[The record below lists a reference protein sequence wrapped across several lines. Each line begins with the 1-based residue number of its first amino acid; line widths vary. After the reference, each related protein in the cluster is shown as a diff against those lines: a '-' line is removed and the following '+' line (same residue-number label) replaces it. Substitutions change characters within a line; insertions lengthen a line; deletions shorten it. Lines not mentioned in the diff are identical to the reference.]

1 MKRIL
6 ALVIVSMVALTVFA
20 QNIQLSNNEGII
32 QNNSEIIQVGSPA
45 ISELITYMNVKNT
58 TAASMK
64 ILCRKT
70 EMILLDST
78 EVTMCWG
85 GACWPSKINLS
96 PEPTVI
102 AAGATSNEFVGH
114 YSQVLFQHFK
124 PGETVVR
131 WTFFDMDKPSDS
143 TTVVIKYTSWPMNVP
158 EIAARPEM
166 SGIYPNPASSQAN
179 FSLDIP
185 KGTSATLVIRDMLG
199 KEVFAQKDLS
209 SGINQVNTSAF
220 NDGIYFCTLM
230 ADGKMIET
238 RKLVVKH

>member
-1 MKRIL
+1 
-6 ALVIVSMVALTVFA
+6 MVVLNVFA

-32 QNNSEIIQVGSPA
+32 QNNSEIIQAGSPNIA
-45 ISELITYMNVKNT
+45 ELVTYMNVKNT
-58 TAASMK
+58 TSASMK

-85 GACWPSKINLS
+85 GACWPSKIHLS
-96 PEPTVI
+96 PEPTII

-124 PGETVVR
+124 PGESV
-131 WTFFDMDKPSDS
+131 FDMDKPSDS
-143 TTVVIKYTSWPMNVP
+143 TTVVIKYLSWPLNVP

-166 SGIYPNPASSQAN
+166 SSIYPNPASAQAW

-185 KGTSATLVIRDMLG
+185 KGTNATLIIRDMLG
-199 KEVFAQKDLS
+199 KSVFTQSDLS
-209 SGINQVNTSAF
+209 SGKTQVNTSAF